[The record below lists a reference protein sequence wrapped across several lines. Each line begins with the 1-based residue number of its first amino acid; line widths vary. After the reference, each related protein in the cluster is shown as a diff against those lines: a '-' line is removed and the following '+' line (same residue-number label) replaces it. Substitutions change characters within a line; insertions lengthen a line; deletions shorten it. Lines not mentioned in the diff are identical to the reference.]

1 VDDEVREVVEGLAR
15 AHADSGLTQADF
27 ATALG
32 TSASRM
38 SAYLAGRTMPSAGL
52 YLRAIHLAR
61 SLKEARERGWMTP
74 QSTAREIRGA
84 LRHEDETWAFKMAL
98 QARDQ
103 LGDLLGSGSS
113 LVSAWAAAPPS
124 TGDRRWDA
132 LLAALTAHT
141 FADAGERPPLWAVHP
156 SKPLSP
162 EEEWTL
168 PSLLLS
174 EDAVRAHTP
183 DWLAAYGIH
192 AADRDLV
199 TA

>member
-15 AHADSGLTQADF
+15 AHVDSGLTQADF

-52 YLRAIHLAR
+52 YLRAIRLAR
-61 SLKEARERGWMTP
+61 CLKGARQHGWMTP
-74 QSTAREIRGA
+74 QSAVREIRGA
-84 LRHEDETWAFKMAL
+84 LRQGDESWALKMAL

-103 LGDLLGSGSS
+103 LCELLRLGSS
-113 LVSAWAAAPPS
+113 LVPAWGAAPPS

-132 LLAALTAHT
+132 LLAALTAHA

-156 SKPLSP
+156 SKSLSA

-174 EDAVRAHTP
+174 EEAVRAHTP
-183 DWLAAYGIH
+183 GWLAAYGVH
-192 AADRDLV
+192 ATERDLV